1 MVEEENRLDEYD
13 DPVGPDGIGM
23 EGRLAI
29 GTGPDIFAVDVFC
42 YLERLVWD
50 VKGCSTSFS
59 ESCKPFVLFDSS
71 RERLEE

>member
-29 GTGPDIFAVDVFC
+29 GTGPDIFAVNVFSC
-42 YLERLVWD
+42 LEQLV
-50 VKGCSTSFS
+50 
-59 ESCKPFVLFDSS
+59 
-71 RERLEE
+71 

>member
-1 MVEEENRLDEYD
+1 MVEEEKRLDEYD

-42 YLERLVWD
+42 
-50 VKGCSTSFS
+50 
-59 ESCKPFVLFDSS
+59 
-71 RERLEE
+71 